1 MEKYSVSFDTPAIKV
16 YKEGWGRLQKLNV
29 KELCQQIKIDPSHA
43 LNIQST
49 GTVIPAEQILRV
61 SPNPAQSSITVSTA
75 DGSKL
80 TGNNKT
86 AFISIYNYSMQAERT
101 ITINAEQR
109 TVQLPVAQ
117 LKPGIY
123 WVQLTRG
130 NEKLSC
136 SFIKE

>member
-1 MEKYSVSFDTPAIKV
+1 
-16 YKEGWGRLQKLNV
+16 
-29 KELCQQIKIDPSHA
+29 
-43 LNIQST
+43 
-49 GTVIPAEQILRV
+49 
-61 SPNPAQSSITVSTA
+61 
-75 DGSKL
+75 
-80 TGNNKT
+80 
-86 AFISIYNYSMQAERT
+86 MQAERT